1 MLQVLTT
8 LTNQKVSADY
18 DTVRVPDGALCNP
31 PFTFVFTIM
40 NIYRVPYGNSQA
52 YTHTGI
58 HTHNSYFLIHKH
70 NNADY

>member
-1 MLQVLTT
+1 MARGGKFSKDLKRREEN
-8 LTNQKVSADY
+8 TNTGIHTQRH
-18 DTVRVPDGALCNP
+18 TH
-31 PFTFVFTIM
+31 T
-40 NIYRVPYGNSQA
+40 QA